1 MKTDDIIELLFNVG
15 FKDHFKRFVRFSSQ
29 PETFSR
35 VTNVQPVRNHVI
47 NAQFLLSQ
55 KGE

>member
-47 NAQFLLSQ
+47 NA
-55 KGE
+55 